1 MDGSWWGEK
10 GNYPKEE
17 RERELLP
24 TEKEERKKK
33 KKTKKEEREKGRK
46 ISSGACVTMWVVVRR
61 WCNLLLANPVVTRGR
76 VGFSFLFMPRLP

>member
-1 MDGSWWGEK
+1 MVVDGGKKVITLKKK
-10 GNYPKEE
+10 GRGSCCPPKRR
-17 RERELLP
+17 RE
-24 TEKEERKKK
+24 KKK